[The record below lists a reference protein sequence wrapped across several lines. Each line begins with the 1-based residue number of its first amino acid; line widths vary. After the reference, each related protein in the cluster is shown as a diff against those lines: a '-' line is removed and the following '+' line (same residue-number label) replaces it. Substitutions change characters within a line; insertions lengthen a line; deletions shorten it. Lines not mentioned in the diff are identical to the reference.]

1 MELSTNQGRALR
13 KKGRMRL
20 VRKSRPI
27 SQMLLLRLGEG
38 MERLT
43 ANVDFVTLHCPLPPR
58 TSAQLVRVPGTC
70 CKQNS

>member
-20 VRKSRPI
+20 VRRSLPI
-27 SQMLLLRLGEG
+27 SQMMLPRLRRNGG
-38 MERLT
+38 
-43 ANVDFVTLHCPLPPR
+43 ANCKCGFCDSALSPAPR
-58 TSAQLVRVPGTC
+58 ISAQLVRVPGTC